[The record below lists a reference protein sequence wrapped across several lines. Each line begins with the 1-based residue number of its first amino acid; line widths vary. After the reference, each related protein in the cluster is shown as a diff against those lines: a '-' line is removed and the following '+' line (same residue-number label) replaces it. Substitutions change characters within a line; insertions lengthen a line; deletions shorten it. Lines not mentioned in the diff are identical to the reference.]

1 MNDRFE
7 RLLKSRIGL
16 DASSVGSAVIER
28 AVRQRMSGLALHG
41 SVAKIVKLEHAW
53 RRLDGRN
60 DDGFQV

>member
-28 AVRQRMSGLALHG
+28 AVRQRIDRK
-41 SVAKIVKLEHAW
+41 SVV
-53 RRLDGRN
+53 
-60 DDGFQV
+60 

>member
-28 AVRQRMSGLALHG
+28 AYASA
-41 SVAKIVKLEHAW
+41 
-53 RRLDGRN
+53 
-60 DDGFQV
+60 